1 MGIPN
6 DTVAEHELD
15 KADRDRHDREEARK
29 RRLERSLEQGLEDS
43 FPASDPINVTQPPP
57 TVGDR
62 KKR

>member
-1 MGIPN
+1 MGISN
-6 DTVAEHELD
+6 DTVGLD
-15 KADRDRHDREEARK
+15 NKTRRDRDRHDREEAHR

-43 FPASDPINVTQPPP
+43 FPASDPINVVQPPP

>member
-6 DTVAEHELD
+6 DTVAERDRE
-15 KADRDRHDREEARK
+15 KRDRDEAQK

-43 FPASDPINVTQPPP
+43 FPAFDPISVVQPPP

-62 KKR
+62 RKR